1 MKGFIKHEIKKLGLA
16 VKWFLIISIVALLGG
31 IIGRIINNQAI
42 GLLLVVIISYM
53 GFRYMKKDKVKLDS
67 LKEVKRLLN
76 SNSLISDELI
86 SKLQIEKS
94 SSLFN
99 QIKTH
104 NEKVLLKEVKRLL
117 NSNSLISDELISKL
131 QIEKSSSLFNQIKT
145 HNEKV
150 LEYQKELEKQR
161 ELEEEKERKKEE
173 KRYNSLIKKYGEEMV
188 KKSYNEEVFLN
199 QPKELLI
206 ISMGE
211 PEDVKKSVTKDKV
224 REIFFY
230 TPYQTH
236 LKTTNYRYSVTL
248 ENKIVVGYKDLN

>member
-16 VKWFLIISIVALLGG
+16 VKWFLIISIVVLLCG
-31 IIGRIINNQAI
+31 IIARFINNQAI
-42 GLLLVVIISYM
+42 GLLLVPFTYVV
-53 GFRYMKKDKVKLDS
+53 FRYMKKDKVKLDS

-76 SNSLISDELI
+76 SM
-86 SKLQIEKS
+86 
-94 SSLFN
+94 
-99 QIKTH
+99 
-104 NEKVLLKEVKRLL
+104 
-117 NSNSLISDELISKL
+117 SLISDELISKL